1 MRLTVRCRKGWPLV
15 ARLLFSEQ
23 FLDDAATTW
32 PPRVKEH
39 LHGVLHMIEQF
50 PESGSSCQRASV
62 TERFGPDVRTCAI
75 SPLDLVYRYDRESDT
90 VYLHGLISQ
99 KMAR

>member
-32 PPRVKEH
+32 SPRANEH
-39 LHGVLHMIEQF
+39 LHGVLRMIERF
-50 PESGSSCQRASV
+50 PESGPARRRASAID
-62 TERFGPDVRTCAI
+62 RFGPDVRTCAI

-90 VYLHGLISQ
+90 VYLHGLIDQ
-99 KMAR
+99 KMER